1 MLRSFLSF
9 FLLSL
14 ATSMMFWIMCPCRH
28 QQNPDQTIVTFRQ
41 SLTDT
46 CDLLY
51 QVLES
56 VKGLIGFS
64 SFTLLH
70 LPFGN
75 NSHFPKEPALWTTR
89 SLSYLDIKTTGRSGF
104 PILNKQEL
112 QSQEVFDFSSSYMSS
127 LARANKTKSSGKF
140 QKWCCMP
147 ASRACLSLG

>member
-46 CDLLY
+46 CNLLY
-51 QVLES
+51 EVLES

-64 SFTLLH
+64 SFLLLH

-75 NSHFPKEPALWTTR
+75 ISHFPKEPIYGPKDHG
-89 SLSYLDIKTTGRSGF
+89 SLDIKTTGRSGF
-104 PILNKQEL
+104 PYLEQAETSESTPALCHHQQEL
-112 QSQEVFDFSSSYMSS
+112 
-127 LARANKTKSSGKF
+127 TKPNHQVNSRNGAAF
-140 QKWCCMP
+140 RQAEP
-147 ASRACLSLG
+147 A